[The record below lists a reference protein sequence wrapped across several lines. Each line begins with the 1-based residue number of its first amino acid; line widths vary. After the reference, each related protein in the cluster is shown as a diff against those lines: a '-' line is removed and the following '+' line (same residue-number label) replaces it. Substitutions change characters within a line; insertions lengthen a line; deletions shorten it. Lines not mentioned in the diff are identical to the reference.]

1 MQRAPSKSGFCLRPI
16 AADLAVEARGA
27 TQEDIFRETA
37 RGLFSVMCEPNSL
50 EPRQSLPFR
59 AEGENPEDLLIQWL
73 NELIYL
79 SEIHCF
85 FGCDVHISRLEEKRI
100 EGELLGEPG
109 DRSRHALGLE
119 VKGVALHRLS
129 LDQTPEGWR
138 AYVILDV

>member
-1 MQRAPSKSGFCLRPI
+1 MQRAPSTSGFCLRPTV
-16 AADLAVEARGA
+16 ADLAVAAWGA
-27 TQEDIFRETA
+27 TQEDVFRETA
-37 RGLFSVMCEPNSL
+37 RGLFSAICDLDSL

-59 AEGENPEDLLIQWL
+59 TEGGNPEDLLVQWL

-79 SEIHCF
+79 GEIHCF
-85 FGCDVHISRLEEKRI
+85 FGCNVHISRLEEKQI

-138 AYVILDV
+138 TYVILDV